1 MRYVLFVLLFLPLP
15 PAALA
20 QENDAEKLYRGMEK
34 KLLAAKAFEVTF
46 DYQVEKGKAKGELLV
61 TRENKVR
68 MKIVGHFAEKPKAR
82 FELVSDGK
90 QVRSRGATFG
100 IQTTGRPKVEL
111 GGESEWR
118 MLKNFHTVL
127 GSTLSRAGMSYTILL
142 MPYLDGGDGSR
153 EIDPEFGGRNKVDN
167 FKLEGSEK
175 VGATQAKRLHYRFGG
190 LKMTLWIDA
199 KTLLPLKR
207 AYVLDN
213 MRIVEN
219 YHEFNLDPK
228 IDAKA
233 FELPK

>member
-1 MRYVLFVLLFLPLP
+1 
-15 PAALA
+15 
-20 QENDAEKLYRGMEK
+20 MEK

-46 DYQVEKGKAKGELLV
+46 DYQVEKGKAKGELAKGELAKGELLV

-68 MKIVGHFAEKPKAR
+68 MKIVGHFEEKPKAR

-111 GGESEWR
+111 GGESVWR
-118 MLKNFHTVL
+118 TLKNFHPVL
-127 GSTLSRAGMSYTILL
+127 GSTLSRAGMWYTILI
-142 MPYLDGGDGSR
+142 MPYLDGDDGSQ
-153 EIDPEFGGRNKVDN
+153 EIDPEFGGKNKVDN

-190 LKMTLWIDA
+190 LEMTLWIDA

-219 YHEFNLDPK
+219 YHEFRLDPK